1 MAAAS
6 PRGLWFPVRGLW
18 FLIRLGRLR
27 RPLRGLGLACGST
40 HGRGRAHANR
50 PQPIDPSNHRL
61 LILELL
67 IPGLLIP
74 GLLIPGLL
82 IPGRL
87 ILGLLSSG
95 LLIPGPLILGLLIPG
110 LLIPGLLIYWTV
122 YDVFI

>member
-1 MAAAS
+1 MAPAS
-6 PRGLWFPVRGLW
+6 PRGLWFPARGLW
-18 FLIRLGRLR
+18 FLIPLGCLR

-82 IPGRL
+82 IPG
-87 ILGLLSSG
+87 LLSSG